1 MFISALLHSISLTFS
16 ALSLKLPSP
25 KHLLHTYAR
34 GFNAHK
40 SGQIYEENLKQQR
53 F

>member
-1 MFISALLHSISLTFS
+1 MFISALLHSILLTSSTLPFNN
-16 ALSLKLPSP
+16 PSP
-25 KHLLHTYAR
+25 KHLLRTYAR